1 MLYLYQTSD
10 LYMGF
15 CKMEFPKENLYTS
28 QTLYMP
34 SAAGIGPAI
43 PAQRSNQPSYRVR
56 LPDSSHNANVNFLHF
71 LKVLE
76 FSSTHEII
84 SREYVE
90 ITTV

>member
-1 MLYLYQTSD
+1 
-10 LYMGF
+10 MGF

-34 SAAGIGPAI
+34 SATGKPALT
-43 PAQRSNQPSYRVR
+43 N
-56 LPDSSHNANVNFLHF
+56 HNANANFLHF

-84 SREYVE
+84 SRESVE